1 MPLLYPLAV
10 RYHRVLKRL
19 EWMRSSTPY
28 ARLRQVD
35 ELPVRVKRHKSLL
48 LRQLGETEMWMQHN
62 KVTNLKLA
70 CAQVD
75 GLLIRPGE
83 TFSFNKL
90 VGNATRRKGYRK
102 GMRLSNGQARPG
114 IGGGICQLANLLHW
128 MVLHS
133 PLTVT
138 QRSTHSFDPFPDNG
152 RVLPWGVG
160 CSIVYNYVD
169 LQFRNDTDQ
178 TFQLRVGVGD
188 RYLEGEIFADVP
200 AESSYRVFSRGER
213 FLRVGA
219 EYFRRNEIWR
229 TVIDRRTGTTVRDE
243 LIREN
248 VALVKYVPVDVPV
261 LDVVPPQ
268 QYPRAGSRRLLEQRA
283 AVLLEQ
289 CGHVAGES
297 AVQLPEHRVR
307 RRRHHQH
314 VPGRLLARV
323 AERVRHPTRADDP
336 RSGRDVVVL
345 AVDPEPQRP
354 GEDVP
359 RLVVLVMDMQR
370 RLPSHLVRRTPRRLP
385 LREHQ
390 PRSRRSDGP
399 SEQRHARE
407 IISTRHPISSPV
419 SVHTILNRPSHDH
432 NRQKLSVA
440 GCRLVA

>member
-1 MPLLYPLAV
+1 MMSETTIATPEHASASAGVTPGTPWRVEVHELSDAERARVLPAMHHRRWSERMPLLYPLAV

-19 EWMRSSTPY
+19 EWIRSSTPY
-28 ARLRQVD
+28 AETRAATD
-35 ELPVRVKRHKSLL
+35 LPIRIKRHKSLL

-90 VGNATRRKGYRK
+90 VGNATRRKGYLK

-178 TFQLRVGVGD
+178 TFQLHVDVGD
-188 RYLEGEIFADVP
+188 RYLEGEILADMP
-200 AESSYRVFSRGER
+200 AESSYRVFAKEER

-219 EYFRRNEIWR
+219 DYFRRNEIWR
-229 TVIDRRTGTTVRDE
+229 TVIDRRTGTALRDE

-248 VALVKYVPVDVPV
+248 VALVKYLPVDVPV
-261 LDVVPPQ
+261 LDVVL
-268 QYPRAGSRRLLEQRA
+268 PR
-283 AVLLEQ
+283 
-289 CGHVAGES
+289 
-297 AVQLPEHRVR
+297 
-307 RRRHHQH
+307 
-314 VPGRLLARV
+314 
-323 AERVRHPTRADDP
+323 
-336 RSGRDVVVL
+336 
-345 AVDPEPQRP
+345 
-354 GEDVP
+354 
-359 RLVVLVMDMQR
+359 
-370 RLPSHLVRRTPRRLP
+370 
-385 LREHQ
+385 
-390 PRSRRSDGP
+390 
-399 SEQRHARE
+399 
-407 IISTRHPISSPV
+407 
-419 SVHTILNRPSHDH
+419 
-432 NRQKLSVA
+432 
-440 GCRLVA
+440 